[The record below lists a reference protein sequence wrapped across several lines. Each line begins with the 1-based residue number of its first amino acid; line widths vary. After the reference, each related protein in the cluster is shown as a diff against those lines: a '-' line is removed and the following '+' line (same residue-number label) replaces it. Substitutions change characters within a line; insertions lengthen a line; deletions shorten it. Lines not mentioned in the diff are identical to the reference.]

1 MPYRA
6 LAFAAVLAALV
17 LAACGG
23 DATPEAAPPSGAVP
37 AVPAASSSD
46 GAGVIEGSGEA
57 LYAANCARCHGADLN
72 GTGEGP
78 PFLHRVYEP
87 SHHADASFFLA
98 VQRGVRAHHWDF
110 GDMPP
115 VEGLSEAEVAAI
127 IAFVRAQQ
135 RAVGI
140 E

>member
-1 MPYRA
+1 MRYRL
-6 LAFAAVLAALV
+6 LAGIAVLAAV
-17 LAACGG
+17 ALAACGG
-23 DATPEAAPPSGAVP
+23 EATPEAPPATAPASAGVVEASGA
-37 AVPAASSSD
+37 S
-46 GAGVIEGSGEA
+46 
-57 LYAANCARCHGADLN
+57 LYAANCARCHGADLD
-72 GTGEGP
+72 GTDQGP

-98 VQRGVRAHHWDF
+98 VQRGVRAHHWNF

-127 IAFVRAQQ
+127 IAFVRAEQ